1 MDFEPPHSR
10 LTVSDPAKQDDVEV
24 DPDDKT
30 DCVTGAPVAP
40 GVVAK
45 LVVGTG
51 VEAGEMAEV
60 GGMVVVEVMVEVGE
74 VVEAGEMVVVGEMVL
89 VEEMVEVLRVTLAEV
104 IPRFGCRAGEV
115 KVIATGRAEAAR

>member
-40 GVVAK
+40 GVGAK

-60 GGMVVVEVMVEVGE
+60 GGMVEVEKIAEV
-74 VVEAGEMVVVGEMVL
+74 GEMVVVG
-89 VEEMVEVLRVTLAEV
+89 
-104 IPRFGCRAGEV
+104 
-115 KVIATGRAEAAR
+115 